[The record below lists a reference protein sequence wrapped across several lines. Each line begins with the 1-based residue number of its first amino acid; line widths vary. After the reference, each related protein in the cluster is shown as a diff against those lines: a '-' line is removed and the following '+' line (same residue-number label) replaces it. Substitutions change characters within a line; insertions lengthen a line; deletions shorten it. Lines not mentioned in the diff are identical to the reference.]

1 MLKFFHKIEEERTF
15 PNKAT
20 ITIIPKSDK
29 DATHKKRKRD
39 RKLQTD
45 VTDEHRCKNIQ
56 IF

>member
-20 ITIIPKSDK
+20 IIIIPKSDK